1 MRDWRRGARAG
12 WPERSGK
19 RSMTDST
26 IVDYLGQLSLFRGL
40 SRHAVGHLARGVLER
55 ELAPDEALFRKG
67 DPGDALYVIR
77 SGRLKVTTVD
87 AQGKELMLN
96 QCGPGEV
103 IGEMSLIDSS
113 PRSANV
119 VAIEPTMVLVL
130 ERERFLAEL
139 GKHPSLGMDVMRNL
153 SARLRYATTYIEKA
167 IEWSARVAEGD
178 YGFAIRQI
186 QDDRDRPADAH
197 PTDEARAAQLLAGFF
212 RLVEGVRE
220 REDSLKREVRRLEI
234 EIDQTRRARDVDT
247 FTGTDFFARLK
258 ARSEELRRQ
267 RTERGPSAE

>member
-1 MRDWRRGARAG
+1 
-12 WPERSGK
+12 
-19 RSMTDST
+19 MTDST
-26 IVDYLGQLSLFRGL
+26 IVDYLSQLSLFRGL
-40 SRHAVGHLARGVLER
+40 SRHAVGQLAPGFLER

-119 VAIEPTMVLVL
+119 VAIEPAMVLVL

-178 YGFAIRQI
+178 YGFAIRQME
-186 QDDRDRPADAH
+186 DDRDRPADAH

-234 EIDQTRRARDVDT
+234 EIDQARRARDVDT
-247 FTGTDFFARLK
+247 FTGTDFFAHLK

>member
-1 MRDWRRGARAG
+1 M
-12 WPERSGK
+12 
-19 RSMTDST
+19 
-26 IVDYLGQLSLFRGL
+26 
-40 SRHAVGHLARGVLER
+40 
-55 ELAPDEALFRKG
+55 
-67 DPGDALYVIR
+67 
-77 SGRLKVTTVD
+77 D

-119 VAIEPTMVLVL
+119 VAIEPTPWSWSSSANAFW
-130 ERERFLAEL
+130 REL